1 MIPVRETLI
10 NYEKWAKK
18 YEPKDG
24 ELLSPEQLVDR
35 FLDETCQHINTY
47 YNRITGCKSCN
58 DCGKILFVIQP
69 PDGTKIN

>member
-47 YNRITGCKSCN
+47 YNRIVGCKSCK
-58 DCGKILFVIQP
+58 DCGKILLYSRQ
-69 PDGTKIN
+69 TA